1 MAASLTAYIRK
12 GQPAEYGHPDA
23 SSAMLAPGGDQDYRD
38 LRMVPGLIM
47 DDLLPGED
55 IGIIDSKRPNP
66 NAADFRE
73 GQLRAVSRGVGTT
86 FSSLAGNY
94 NGTYS
99 AQRQELIEQWAA
111 YAVLG
116 EWFIAQCVRPM
127 WRRFVQSAYMAGL
140 IKLPRGWR
148 DLTYLSA
155 ATFIRPSMPWINPMH
170 EVQALKI
177 QEEQLWLP
185 TSEIIRRRGGEPR
198 DVLVHWKE
206 CRGVDQ
212 GDEAAAW
219 FADLLGRECRLV
231 RFAGRRET
239 SRGGGVVQ
247 YADGYPLLLIS
258 KESLDDLNGRLA
270 EPLPMNRF
278 RPSLVVEGLGAFG
291 EDGARLLRIGGTL
304 IEAIKPCTRCVITT
318 TDQETGE
325 RGREPLRTLAAY
337 RSGEG
342 GLLFGQNCVP
352 RTVGTLAVG
361 DPVEIVE
368 SR

>member
-1 MAASLTAYIRK
+1 MPATLTELNVYPVKSGGGTALRTAELLPTGLRYDREFMLVNAEGRSLTQRDS
-12 GQPAEYGHPDA
+12 G
-23 SSAMLAPGGDQDYRD
+23 AMALMRPSFDGEVLTVTAPGAAPLVHKALTGD
-38 LRMVPGLIM
+38 
-47 DDLLPGED
+47 
-55 IGIIDSKRPNP
+55 
-66 NAADFRE
+66 
-73 GQLRAVSRGVGTT
+73 
-86 FSSLAGNY
+86 
-94 NGTYS
+94 
-99 AQRQELIEQWAA
+99 
-111 YAVLG
+111 
-116 EWFIAQCVRPM
+116 
-127 WRRFVQSAYMAGL
+127 
-140 IKLPRGWR
+140 
-148 DLTYLSA
+148 
-155 ATFIRPSMPWINPMH
+155 
-170 EVQALKI
+170 
-177 QEEQLWLP
+177 
-185 TSEIIRRRGGEPR
+185 GEPR